1 MRTYPSTRRIM
12 ISFTD
17 SLWCCTVSVWPIGVT
32 PANQT
37 RTILGQFCFWPLV
50 MRCLYFFTFSFF
62 FFLLCFASSIHQSHT
77 QRDYLLFSWFP
88 PGRVP
93 MFFFPSL
100 TLTSQP
106 SSSYFPPSL
115 PLSSSSLAFLFGCE
129 EKLFIYSD
137 KIYFPPSPPP
147 ILQSFSRFPFTPWSP
162 SSFPPGYVLV
172 EYHCEGEKGGEKKG
186 EWVNSAVE
194 VEEKFFKRE

>member
-1 MRTYPSTRRIM
+1 MLHSFSLTYWRDPCKTKLALCSV
-12 ISFTD
+12 SFVFGPW
-17 SLWCCTVSVWPIGVT
+17 LCVVSI
-32 PANQT
+32 
-37 RTILGQFCFWPLV
+37 FF
-50 MRCLYFFTFSFF
+50 YFFFF

-106 SSSYFPPSL
+106 SSSCFPPSL

-129 EKLFIYSD
+129 GRLFIYSD
-137 KIYFPPSPPP
+137 KIYFSPPHLPPSSSLSLFFLSLPDHLP
-147 ILQSFSRFPFTPWSP
+147 LFP
-162 SSFPPGYVLV
+162 LV
-172 EYHCEGEKGGEKKG
+172 MYL
-186 EWVNSAVE
+186 
-194 VEEKFFKRE
+194 